1 MALVGL
7 FGSASAC
14 TSAAPPREDVRA
26 ETPDPPVPVEDTPV
40 ENTPVADAPVEDAP
54 VADAPDEPKQPSLF
68 YSDEELRGMGLRVE
82 RLSDALAVVCPP
94 DDDVYCECIEAL
106 ECGGEP
112 CITLERNLEIFR
124 EALARKTG
132 ATVHCEAAQTGT
144 CGDLTYFDFNGDIHR
159 HELRFFADQGGEPR
173 LVAMRNSTDYNQYCD
188 GKAMTRWLGGIPKC
202 EAMTRGE
209 TICGDVD
216 GPPAGPKRRVE
227 ILLDR

>member
-1 MALVGL
+1 MVLLMLRAAMLLGL
-7 FGSASAC
+7 LGSMAC
-14 TSAAPPREDVRA
+14 TSASPPREDVQP
-26 ETPDPPVPVEDTPV
+26 ETPDEPAPRQDVPVEAV
-40 ENTPVADAPVEDAP
+40 PVAPPGDEVE
-54 VADAPDEPKQPSLF
+54 PDLF
-68 YSDEELRGMGLRVE
+68 YSDAELRELGLAVE
-82 RLSDALAVVCPP
+82 RLSDTLAVVCPP

-106 ECGGEP
+106 DCGGEP

-132 ATVHCEAAQTGT
+132 ATVHCEGAQTGT
-144 CGDLTYFDFNGDIHR
+144 CGDLAYFDFNGDIRR
-159 HELRFFADQGGEPR
+159 HELRFFADQGGERR

-202 EAMTRGE
+202 EALTLGE

-216 GPPAGPKRRVE
+216 GPPAGPQRRIE

>member
-1 MALVGL
+1 MVRAAMLLGL
-7 FGSASAC
+7 LGSMVAC
-14 TSAAPPREDVRA
+14 TSAAPPREDVQA
-26 ETPDPPVPVEDTPV
+26 ETPDAP
-40 ENTPVADAPVEDAP
+40 APVEPAP
-54 VADAPDEPKQPSLF
+54 VAPVGEVADTPEPEPEPALF
-68 YSDEELRGMGLRVE
+68 YGDDELRELGLRVE

-106 ECGGEP
+106 DCGGEP

-144 CGDLTYFDFNGDIHR
+144 CAGDGTALTYFDFNGDIHR
-159 HELRFFADQGGEPR
+159 HELRFFADDGGERR

-202 EAMTRGE
+202 EAMTLGE

-216 GPPAGPKRRVE
+216 GPPAGPKRRIE